1 MVVYHSNGL
10 HEGIADGA
18 ADEAEASTPKI
29 LAQRIRFGS
38 EGRDLLEGVPA
49 VYSWLS
55 SDERPYIAVK
65 RSKFLLNTEKCFRI
79 TDCRFNLQS
88 VSNDAG
94 IVHQLF
100 NADRGIPIEIMAA
113 ARIGSVLIVDDG
125 RLAGIFSERDVMLR
139 VVLEHRDP
147 RRTRVE
153 EVMTS
158 PVHAISMR
166 MTGDEALKIMV
177 QEHIRHLPIVDDRGQ
192 AQAIVSMRSLLQEK
206 VSELHQQLDS
216 LESYITADGIGG

>member
-1 MVVYHSNGL
+1 MPINSRSVVTVPRT
-10 HEGIADGA
+10 ATVM
-18 ADEAEASTPKI
+18 EA
-29 LAQRIRFGS
+29 
-38 EGRDLLEGVPA
+38 
-49 VYSWLS
+49 
-55 SDERPYIAVK
+55 
-65 RSKFLLNTEKCFRI
+65 
-79 TDCRFNLQS
+79 
-88 VSNDAG
+88 
-94 IVHQLF
+94 
-100 NADRGIPIEIMAA
+100 IEIMAA

-147 RRTRVE
+147 RKTNVE
-153 EVMTS
+153 EVMTT

-166 MTGDEALKIMV
+166 TTGDESLTIMV
-177 QEHIRHLPIVDDRGQ
+177 QEHIRHLPIVDEKGR